1 VELFERI
8 RREHAY
14 GVGTIQGVAKKLG
27 VHRRMVREALADAV
41 PRERKI
47 AIRAKPRLEAVRSFN
62 RGDSGSRPNG
72 ATEATAHRASDLVPH
87 SCGDA
92 GSQRRRV
99 IDSSI
104 RSGAEDSTAIGR
116 PGDVHSAVL
125 RLGWRSAGGLV

>member
-1 VELFERI
+1 MELFEQI

-41 PRERKI
+41 PRERKS
-47 AIRAKPRLEAVRSFN
+47 AIRPKPRLEAVRSFI
-62 RGDSGSRPNG
+62 
-72 ATEATAHRASDLVPH
+72 EAILEADQAAPRKQRQLRIGFVPH

-104 RSGAEDSTAIGR
+104 RSGAEDSTAFDR
-116 PGDVHSAVL
+116 PGDVHAAVL

>member
-1 VELFERI
+1 M
-8 RREHAY
+8 A
-14 GVGTIQGVAKKLG
+14 
-27 VHRRMVREALADAV
+27 REAKNDAV

-47 AIRAKPRLEAVRSFN
+47 AIRAKPRLEAGGPH

-72 ATEATAHRASDLVPH
+72 TTEATAHRASDLVPH

-104 RSGAEDSTAIGR
+104 RSGAEDSTAIDR